1 MLRSPKRISGSV
13 ASGDGTETKH
23 TPRWHT
29 HSYNRP
35 VFYRL
40 VAISSPCIPR
50 SVRFGLARV
59 VALVFCRLLRREY
72 AVARGNLLQIL
83 PHADAATI
91 ERMTQSLFRN
101 FAYFFT
107 DLLSLNHLTLS
118 RQQRYVHGICGEE
131 HLRAA
136 LATPRGF
143 LVATAHV
150 GNWDLAGRL
159 LSTYGRTIHVLVA
172 PEQEAA
178 IQRLLRER
186 DCPPNL
192 RFVAYG
198 VAGEFVQLLMALR
211 RGDVVAF
218 QADRGTGHRRD
229 VPVTFFGAPALFP
242 YGPFALA
249 AAAQVPI
256 LPCFCLMRPDRH
268 YDIFVDEAIRVVR
281 GQETHA
287 LQHMVRVLERYVAMA
302 PDQWFNFYDVWHQPS
317 VT

>member
-1 MLRSPKRISGSV
+1 MLQSPKRIPGSV
-13 ASGDGTETKH
+13 ATGNGSEAQQ

-35 VFYRL
+35 ALYRL
-40 VAISSPCIPR
+40 VATCSPYIPR

-59 VALVFCRLLRREY
+59 VAAVFCRLLAREY
-72 AVARGNLLQIL
+72 AIARGNILRVL

-91 ERMTQSLFRN
+91 ERLTRSLFRH

-107 DLLSLNHLTLS
+107 DLLSLNHLELS
-118 RQQRYVHGICGEE
+118 RQRRYVHGIAGEE
-131 HLRAA
+131 HLQAA
-136 LATPRGF
+136 LASPRGF
-143 LVATAHV
+143 LVATAHI

-159 LSTYGRTIHVLVA
+159 LSAHGRTVHVLVA
-172 PEQEAA
+172 PEQEAT

-192 RFVAYG
+192 RFVAHG
-198 VAGEFVQLLMALR
+198 AAGGFVQLLMALR

-218 QADRGTGHRRD
+218 QTDRGTGHRRD
-229 VPVTFFGAPALFP
+229 MPVTFFGAPALFP

-268 YDIFVDEAIRVVR
+268 YDIFVDEAIPVARD
-281 GQETHA
+281 QETQA

-302 PDQWFNFYDVWHQPS
+302 PDQWFNFYDVWHHPIVS
-317 VT
+317 